1 VNRTRYESLGIA
13 LPERVV
19 HSDAMLAQMGFK
31 APKMLRG
38 LTGIVERRFCD
49 DDEHTLS
56 IACQAA
62 RACLERSRYDGRDLD
77 VVVSASISHFH
88 TGRVS
93 YFEPATSHHV
103 AEALGA
109 SRALCFD
116 VSNACAGMITGA
128 YILDGMIRAG
138 AARNGLVVSGECI
151 SDIAKSA
158 MKEVETVAD
167 PQFASLTVGDAG
179 AAFILDGQAAL
190 DEGIDFIEMMTL
202 GEFAG
207 LCIGRW
213 SEQGSGARMYSN
225 IGELGRA
232 GAGED
237 FSLYILDALAK
248 HGKKLDRSDY
258 DHVIFHQ
265 VSVQNIKKN
274 VGFFETR
281 FGLELPSTL
290 ICADR
295 FGNTAS
301 TSHAVALHEALR
313 REEVVP
319 GDRVLM
325 IAQASGIN
333 LGVLSMTVGRLGV

>member
-1 VNRTRYESLGIA
+1 MNKTRYESLGIA

-77 VVVSASISHFH
+77 VIVSASISRLH
-88 TGRVS
+88 TSREV
-93 YFEPATSHHV
+93 YFEPATSHLV
-103 AEALGA
+103 AETLGA

-128 YILDGMIRAG
+128 YILDSMIRAG
-138 AARNGLVVSGECI
+138 AARNGMVVSGECI
-151 SDIAKSA
+151 SHIAKSA
-158 MKEVETVAD
+158 MKEVETIND

-179 AAFILDGQAAL
+179 AAFILDGQAAP
-190 DEGIDFIEMMTL
+190 DEGIDFIEMVTL
-202 GEFAG
+202 AEFAG
-207 LCIGRW
+207 LCIGRLN
-213 SEQGSGARMYSN
+213 EQISGARMYSN

-237 FSLYILDALAK
+237 FSLYILDTLAK
-248 HGKKLDRSDY
+248 HGRKLDRNDY

-274 VGFFETR
+274 VHFFETR
-281 FGLELPSTL
+281 FDMELPSPL

-301 TSHAVALHEALR
+301 TSHAVALYEALR
-313 REEVVP
+313 NEKVVP

-325 IAQASGIN
+325 IVQASGIN
-333 LGVLSMTVGRLGV
+333 LGVLSMTIGALEV